1 MRVNWKAGGPKD
13 GPGSLPAG
21 SGPLP
26 GSFPGPDTAGG
37 SKVPTLRLRYEF
49 HYLFYSFLFKR
60 GLVTLCYFLFCKAFS
75 GSDSGCRAHID
86 FAFRR
91 GYFVCHVGVDEKLVG
106 EEKKPEELRSRAWP
120 SQGFY
125 GSITSFHT

>member
-1 MRVNWKAGGPKD
+1 MGPEASQQARVRFRVV
-13 GPGSLPAG
+13 SLALTPPEAQRC
-21 SGPLP
+21 L
-26 GSFPGPDTAGG
+26 
-37 SKVPTLRLRYEF
+37 L
-49 HYLFYSFLFKR
+49 
-60 GLVTLCYFLFCKAFS
+60 LCYFLFCKAFS

>member
-37 SKVPTLRLRYEF
+37 SKVPTLRLR
-49 HYLFYSFLFKR
+49 
-60 GLVTLCYFLFCKAFS
+60 
-75 GSDSGCRAHID
+75 
-86 FAFRR
+86 R